1 MLSDCPRPSKLSS
14 RMSGA
19 YSTANQGGLPFPS
32 ISKSHILNCSFHSWY
47 PNYRAY
53 VPKCRLIPLTPA
65 FIDYLMADGIV
76 LPPEDIPQQP
86 NGEPNEDSLF
96 NNNDEDSSDEED
108 SDPSRDWPEIHKAIA
123 ELITELSGAVAPK
136 LNWSAPKDATW
147 ISATNNMQCNSAN
160 EIYLLLKSSN
170 FITHDLEHA
179 FDGCD
184 NDPADN
190 ASKLTIKDIPHHL
203 VLRKWIQVNP
213 SVEFRCFVRRR
224 KLIGICQR
232 DLNHYD
238 FLEPMIDLLRDLITE
253 FFDLR
258 LKTSFPDENF
268 AFDVYIP
275 APHKRVWLIDINP
288 WAPRT
293 DPLLF
298 SWLELLEMQD
308 PPPSRRGSDVDGAEM
323 GVVRLSI
330 HRPASRPRNN
340 GLEPQGS
347 GDSAESDDDDEDDVD
362 DEIWQPEFRLIRKS
376 DPEAYNFNTPQY
388 SAHKL
393 PRDVVEAS
401 QGGAGPQRE
410 LLEQW
415 QDVLARMEK
424 EDANYASSGDDSD

>member
-1 MLSDCPRPSKLSS
+1 MTTVEDELT
-14 RMSGA
+14 
-19 YSTANQGGLPFPS
+19 STHGGLPFPP
-32 ISKSHILNCSFHSWY
+32 ILKSHILNCSFHSWY
-47 PNYRAY
+47 PKYRTY
-53 VPKCRLIPLTPA
+53 VPKSRVIPLSTA
-65 FIDYLMADGIV
+65 FVNYLQADGIV
-76 LPPEDIPQQP
+76 LPPEEYDNQSRT
-86 NGEPNEDSLF
+86 ELNEDSVF
-96 NNNDEDSSDEED
+96 NNNDDDSDEEE
-108 SDPSRDWPEIHKAIA
+108 SDPSKEWPEIHKAVA
-123 ELITELSGAVAPK
+123 STITELSSAVAPK

-147 ISATNNMQCNSAN
+147 ISATNNMQCNSPN
-160 EIYLLLKSSN
+160 EVYLLLKSSN

-184 NDPADN
+184 SDS
-190 ASKLTIKDIPHHL
+190 ASDSDKLTINDIPYHL
-203 VLRKWIQVNP
+203 VLRKWIQLNP

-238 FLEPMIDLLRDLITE
+238 FLEPMMDILRDLIQD

-275 APHKRVWLIDINP
+275 APHKRVWLMDINP

-308 PPPSRRGSDVDGAEM
+308 PPSRKGSNADDQDF
-323 GVVRLSI
+323 GVVRLSLNRTTDRTL
-330 HRPASRPRNN
+330 HDEQES
-340 GLEPQGS
+340 QQQ
-347 GDSAESDDDDEDDVD
+347 DESDESDEEDDVE
-362 DEIWQPEFRLIRKS
+362 DELWQPEFRLIRNS

-401 QGGAGPQRE
+401 QGGPGQQKE

-415 QDVLARMEK
+415 QEVLARMEK
-424 EDANYASSGDDSD
+424 EDTKYDNSEEDSD

>member
-1 MLSDCPRPSKLSS
+1 MTITEGDV
-14 RMSGA
+14 
-19 YSTANQGGLPFPS
+19 TTTHGGLPFPP
-32 ISKSHILNCSFHSWY
+32 ILKSHILTCSFHSWY
-47 PNYRAY
+47 PKYRTY
-53 VPKCRLIPLTPA
+53 VPKCRLIPLSSA
-65 FIDYLMADGIV
+65 FVDYLQSDGIV
-76 LPPEDIPQQP
+76 LPPEEYDGQS
-86 NGEPNEDSLF
+86 NGQLNEDSVF
-96 NNNDEDSSDEED
+96 NSNDDDDSDEEEF
-108 SDPSRDWPEIHKAIA
+108 DPSVHWPDIHKQVASCIS
-123 ELITELSGAVAPK
+123 ELSGAVAPK

-147 ISATNNMQCNSAN
+147 ISATNNMQCNSPN

-184 NDPADN
+184 NDPVSDSN
-190 ASKLTIKDIPHHL
+190 RLTIKDIPYHL
-203 VLRKWIQVNP
+203 VLRKWIQINP

-238 FLEPMIDLLRDLITE
+238 FLEPMMNILRDLIQE

-258 LKTSFPDENF
+258 LKTSFTDENF

-275 APHKRVWLIDINP
+275 APHKRVWLMDINP

-308 PPPSRRGSDVDGAEM
+308 PPSRKGSDVDGEDL
-323 GVVRLSI
+323 GVVRLSL
-330 HRPASRPRNN
+330 HTPNARTSHTE
-340 GLEPQGS
+340 LESQQHDES
-347 GDSAESDDDDEDDVD
+347 DESDDDVEDEL
-362 DEIWQPEFRLIRKS
+362 WQPEFRLIRNS

-401 QGGAGPQRE
+401 QSGPGQQRE

-415 QDVLARMEK
+415 QEVLARMEK
-424 EDANYASSGDDSD
+424 EDVKHDDSEEDSD

>member
-1 MLSDCPRPSKLSS
+1 
-14 RMSGA
+14 
-19 YSTANQGGLPFPS
+19 
-32 ISKSHILNCSFHSWY
+32 
-47 PNYRAY
+47 
-53 VPKCRLIPLTPA
+53 
-65 FIDYLMADGIV
+65 V
-76 LPPEDIPQQP
+76 LPPEQYDGQS
-86 NGEPNEDSLF
+86 NAELNEDSVF
-96 NNNDEDSSDEED
+96 NNSDDDDDSDEEE
-108 SDPSRDWPEIHKAIA
+108 SDPSIHWPDIHKQVTSSIS
-123 ELITELSGAVAPK
+123 ELSGAVAPK

-147 ISATNNMQCNSAN
+147 ISATNNMQCNSSN
-160 EIYLLLKSSN
+160 EVYLLLKSSN

-184 NDPADN
+184 NDSSSDSN
-190 ASKLTIKDIPHHL
+190 TLTIKDIPYHL
-203 VLRKWIQVNP
+203 VLRKWIQINP

-238 FLEPMIDLLRDLITE
+238 FLEPMIDILRDLIQE

-258 LKTSFPDENF
+258 LKTSFTDENF

-275 APHKRVWLIDINP
+275 APHKRVWLMDINP

-308 PPPSRRGSDVDGAEM
+308 PPSRKGSDANGEDL
-323 GVVRLSI
+323 GVVRLSL
-330 HRPASRPRNN
+330 HRPNARPSHAE
-340 GLEPQGS
+340 LEVQQH
-347 GDSAESDDDDEDDVD
+347 DESDESEDEDDVE
-362 DEIWQPEFRLIRKS
+362 DEIWQPEFRLIRNS

-401 QGGAGPQRE
+401 QGGPGQQRE

-415 QDVLARMEK
+415 QEVLARMEK
-424 EDANYASSGDDSD
+424 EDVKHDDSEEDSD

>member
-1 MLSDCPRPSKLSS
+1 MSVTETDVLSRH
-14 RMSGA
+14 
-19 YSTANQGGLPFPS
+19 GGLPFPP
-32 ISKSHILNCSFHSWY
+32 ILRSHILNCSFHSWY
-47 PNYRAY
+47 PKYRTY
-53 VPKCRLIPLTPA
+53 VPKCRLLPLNSA
-65 FIDYLMADGIV
+65 FVAYLQADGIV
-76 LPPEDIPQQP
+76 LPPEEFSQHS
-86 NGEPNEDSLF
+86 NTEANEDSLF
-96 NNNDEDSSDEED
+96 SSNDNGDSEDEDV
-108 SDPSRDWPEIHKAIA
+108 DPSTEWPELHKTIA
-123 ELITELSGAVAPK
+123 STIAELSGAVAPK

-147 ISATNNMQCNSAN
+147 ISATNNMQCNSPN

-184 NDPADN
+184 DATTSD
-190 ASKLTIKDIPHHL
+190 AEALTTKDIAFHL
-203 VLRKWIQVNP
+203 VLRKWIQINP

-224 KLIGICQR
+224 KLLGICQR

-238 FLEPMIDLLRDLITE
+238 FLEPMIDVLRELIQE
-253 FFDLR
+253 FFDMR
-258 LKTSFPDENF
+258 LKNTFPEENF

-275 APHKRVWLIDINP
+275 APHKRVWLVDVNP

-308 PPPSRRGSDVDGAEM
+308 PPSRTGSNAGGEDF
-323 GVVRLSI
+323 GVVRLSL
-330 HRPASRPRNN
+330 HRSTS
-340 GLEPQGS
+340 GPQRS
-347 GDSAESDDDDEDDVD
+347 EVEIQEQGDSHELDSEDDEDDVE
-362 DEIWQPEFRLIRKS
+362 DELWQPEFRLIRNS

-401 QGGAGPQRE
+401 QGGPGQQRE

-415 QDVLARMEK
+415 QEVLARMEK
-424 EDANYASSGDDSD
+424 EDVKYDGSDEESD

>member
-1 MLSDCPRPSKLSS
+1 MTTTGSDATSS
-14 RMSGA
+14 HGS
-19 YSTANQGGLPFPS
+19 LPFTP
-32 ISKSHILNCSFHSWY
+32 ILKSHILNCSFHSWY
-47 PNYRAY
+47 PKYRTY
-53 VPKCRLIPLTPA
+53 VPKCRLIPLSSA
-65 FIDYLMADGIV
+65 FVDYLQADGIV
-76 LPPEDIPQQP
+76 LPREEYDGQS
-86 NGEPNEDSLF
+86 NKLNEDSVF
-96 NNNDEDSSDEED
+96 NSNDDDYSDEEE
-108 SDPSRDWPEIHKAIA
+108 SDPSILWPDIHKQVASSIN
-123 ELITELSGAVAPK
+123 ELSGAVAPK

-147 ISATNNMQCNSAN
+147 ISATNNMQCNSPN

-184 NDPADN
+184 NDPASGSN
-190 ASKLTIKDIPHHL
+190 RLTIKDIPYHL
-203 VLRKWIQVNP
+203 VLRKWIPINP

-238 FLEPMIDLLRDLITE
+238 FLEPMIDILRDLVQE

-275 APHKRVWLIDINP
+275 APHKRVWLMDINP

-308 PPPSRRGSDVDGAEM
+308 PPSRKGSDVDGEDL
-323 GVVRLSI
+323 GVVRLSL
-330 HRPASRPRNN
+330 HRPNAQPSHTE
-340 GLEPQGS
+340 LGS
-347 GDSAESDDDDEDDVD
+347 QLHDESDESNDEDDVE
-362 DEIWQPEFRLIRKS
+362 DELWQPEFRLIRNS

-401 QGGAGPQRE
+401 QGGPGQQRE

-415 QDVLARMEK
+415 QEVLARMEK
-424 EDANYASSGDDSD
+424 EDVKHDDSEEDSD